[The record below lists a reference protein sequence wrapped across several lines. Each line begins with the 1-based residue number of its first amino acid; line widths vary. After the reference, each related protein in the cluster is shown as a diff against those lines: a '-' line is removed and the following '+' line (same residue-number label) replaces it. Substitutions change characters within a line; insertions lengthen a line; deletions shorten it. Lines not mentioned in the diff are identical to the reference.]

1 LTAGRALAYNHRRL
15 RDYDQAIRWYEKSLE
30 VDPGHRSTRVE
41 MARIHA
47 FARRYDE
54 SIRLY
59 RDLLADTPE
68 DTSLLESLARVYI
81 WTDRDEEALDTY
93 QRLLVL
99 QPREVDYWLAVV
111 RLKMNMG
118 DHQGARQNIQT
129 VLGIDPSNRDAQL
142 YLAQMSLDEDQR
154 QEALAYYDA
163 VLAENPNDSSAL
175 YGKAKILY
183 YEGKVDQAHE
193 VASRLVEQRP
203 ESFDGVYL
211 LASIENRRRKRDR
224 ALELLAR
231 ADQLSPDNSEVRAL
245 TQRIEETP
253 TLTLRTSA
261 SHGREFDSV
270 QDLRTH
276 SYSAIF
282 GWETGRTD
290 HFLSVGWGHRAS
302 PTPGIRGAIGP
313 SKFLYWQRLRP
324 ASGWELRGGIGAVHF
339 TDGEDDAFPGQ
350 RAREW
355 EMLGLAG
362 VSYSPVREL
371 RLDFDLRRSAIDY
384 TPRSA
389 RFGVMRNRA
398 AFGMNF
404 FFDPRTRLS
413 VDYGYENY
421 NGLGPG
427 TLQAHTGD
435 IRFMR
440 NLYESDRISF
450 DMGYEAEFLDF
461 SETDEFL
468 GFFSPDFYQ
477 VHEAAAE
484 FHARLAPR
492 LDFDIAGGIG
502 VRQRPTTDSFGREV
516 KPIRRGG
523 SVKPSFTIR
532 VSKRLAVTLR
542 YTFYTTAQLLDTF
555 AAPGARDELQGNIF
569 SITTDWK
576 F

>member
-1 LTAGRALAYNHRRL
+1 
-15 RDYDQAIRWYEKSLE
+15 
-30 VDPGHRSTRVE
+30 
-41 MARIHA
+41 
-47 FARRYDE
+47 
-54 SIRLY
+54 
-59 RDLLADTPE
+59 
-68 DTSLLESLARVYI
+68 
-81 WTDRDEEALDTY
+81 
-93 QRLLVL
+93 
-99 QPREVDYWLAVV
+99 
-111 RLKMNMG
+111 
-118 DHQGARQNIQT
+118 
-129 VLGIDPSNRDAQL
+129 
-142 YLAQMSLDEDQR
+142 
-154 QEALAYYDA
+154 
-163 VLAENPNDSSAL
+163 
-175 YGKAKILY
+175 
-183 YEGKVDQAHE
+183 
-193 VASRLVEQRP
+193 
-203 ESFDGVYL
+203 
-211 LASIENRRRKRDR
+211 
-224 ALELLAR
+224 
-231 ADQLSPDNSEVRAL
+231 
-245 TQRIEETP
+245 
-253 TLTLRTSA
+253 
-261 SHGREFDSV
+261 
-270 QDLRTH
+270 
-276 SYSAIF
+276 
-282 GWETGRTD
+282 
-290 HFLSVGWGHRAS
+290 
-302 PTPGIRGAIGP
+302 
-313 SKFLYWQRLRP
+313 
-324 ASGWELRGGIGAVHF
+324 
-339 TDGEDDAFPGQ
+339 
-350 RAREW
+350 
-355 EMLGLAG
+355 MLGLAG

-440 NLYESDRISF
+440 NLYESD
-450 DMGYEAEFLDF
+450 
-461 SETDEFL
+461 
-468 GFFSPDFYQ
+468 Q
-477 VHEAAAE
+477 AAAE